1 MKDIN
6 TALKEGIRFLAEAQD
21 SDGFW
26 RERFNLRHGES
37 TYWATAYIG
46 RLIKP
51 IAQKLVEQSVERIL
65 DSQNDDG
72 GWSYNAISTSDADS
86 TINALLFVGNINQRV
101 VQRGLNFLLKHQ
113 HKNGGISTYTQENI
127 KRMGYSG
134 NGWSSPHVC
143 VTALGTQILSG
154 EELVR
159 AKNFLL
165 STQKEDGS
173 FPAYWWAS
181 DLYPTLEVIKGLS
194 KRSEE
199 IKKYFRQYMPSSSF
213 ELALKIQGSLLTAQK
228 VNNDITTLL
237 ELQLVNGNWPSSP
250 ILRIPRPNLMPDKD
264 LRTSE
269 IVSDEK
275 SLFST
280 VNAVIALQ
288 KYVGG
293 TLNNN

>member
-1 MKDIN
+1 
-6 TALKEGIRFLAEAQD
+6 
-21 SDGFW
+21 
-26 RERFNLRHGES
+26 
-37 TYWATAYIG
+37 
-46 RLIKP
+46 
-51 IAQKLVEQSVERIL
+51 
-65 DSQNDDG
+65 
-72 GWSYNAISTSDADS
+72 
-86 TINALLFVGNINQRV
+86 
-101 VQRGLNFLLKHQ
+101 
-113 HKNGGISTYTQENI
+113 
-127 KRMGYSG
+127 
-134 NGWSSPHVC
+134 
-143 VTALGTQILSG
+143 
-154 EELVR
+154 
-159 AKNFLL
+159 
-165 STQKEDGS
+165 
-173 FPAYWWAS
+173 
-181 DLYPTLEVIKGLS
+181 
-194 KRSEE
+194 
-199 IKKYFRQYMPSSSF
+199 MPSSSF